1 MPEKDPST
9 YTWLTYLWV
18 GGLAIAGG
26 FVNWIQKVKK
36 GDARPFNFPELFG
49 ELATS
54 AFTGVITF
62 YLCEWADIPP
72 LLSAVFIGISGHMGS
87 RAIFLAEGYVEKWAK
102 QRLR

>member
-36 GDARPFNFPELFG
+36 GEARPFNFPELFG
-49 ELATS
+49 ELLTAGFVGVLTFFLCESAGMGQTLS
-54 AFTGVITF
+54 AF
-62 YLCEWADIPP
+62 
-72 LLSAVFIGISGHMGS
+72 FIGIAGHMGS